1 MIGSGGVTAVF
12 FVPVELKSMN
22 TANNVTKKS
31 LCEQLHAIDRQIKHP
46 RGPTGDSLRRAL
58 TFLQKRKPDLY
69 DAFADCAWTY
79 ATSPREPQPS
89 FSEAFSRVHHALDH
103 ALRASHTTTRA
114 VDEWTRFHLAVTTG
128 CCGVLPNG
136 ETGTRYA
143 IRATP
148 HQQPFGG
155 HLICVPTL
163 TPAKVTERTYNDV
176 RECELA
182 LSMLSR
188 GNVIATNGVRCN
200 EYGCY
205 QTPQWS
211 TGAAAPYAHTTPGGT
226 ASQVPRSA
234 PGRTTRTF
242 GF

>member
-46 RGPTGDSLRRAL
+46 RGPTGDSLGRAL
-58 TFLQKRKPDLY
+58 TFLQKRKSDLY

-89 FSEAFSRVHHALDH
+89 FAAAFSRVHHALDH
-103 ALRASHTTTRA
+103 ALTLFDGFTFIHHTLRASHTTTRA

-211 TGAAAPYAHTTPGGT
+211 TGAPAPRP
-226 ASQVPRSA
+226 A